1 AAHFIEYTHGKR
13 RIAVLKRDIENAG
26 VLALFTG
33 GDFVLKL
40 KNGIEAA
47 TFDNIKI
54 SIRSGDKLRHLN
66 LESVLVNS
74 IAYLAG
80 YQSIAI
86 FVVKREI
93 TVLTGSKRQGLVQ
106 VAVRH
111 FQLKNIQPFAT
122 PGIAVKAQ
130 KRAGYRLFSAGLEA
144 TMHEGADHRKQLRL
158 GHDGEL
164 EVIHGLTDNLAG
176 LE

>member
-1 AAHFIEYTHGKR
+1 GQLIGQKLETLLGFSRLALDVLTYIQAAHFIEYTHGKR

-33 GDFVLKL
+33 GAFVLKL

-47 TFDNIKI
+47 TIDNIQFCI
-54 SIRSGDKLRHLN
+54 LSGEKLRPLTR
-66 LESVLVNS
+66 ESVLVNS
-74 IAYLAG
+74 IAYIAG

-93 TVLTGSKRQGLVQ
+93 SVLTGSKRQGLVQ

-122 PGIAVKAQ
+122 PG
-130 KRAGYRLFSAGLEA
+130 R
-144 TMHEGADHRKQLRL
+144 
-158 GHDGEL
+158 
-164 EVIHGLTDNLAG
+164 
-176 LE
+176 